1 MWQPT
6 AAKVNSGVCELF
18 SHWPQQSEWRA
29 KQSTHIKQRATWAA
43 YYTTEFNR
51 GGGKEGWREGGW
63 AKWWSGEGKTQ
74 WHTGWGSYSLWPTE
88 NDCFS
93 VSFDG
98 NAFHVRKLKTG
109 VTHIMHSIR
118 KAFFFFLKQHQRQ
131 SHTIGKQDE
140 VKIHTEQTSTGII
153 DEQSIITTIMVVY
166 CLFKVIMYK
175 RLWKWAKL
183 RITFKVQIFSL
194 SINPL
199 NYLKC
204 SSQIPRAHSGVF
216 KLLVLS
222 TQQSKTKILFIYH
235 HS

>member
-1 MWQPT
+1 
-6 AAKVNSGVCELF
+6 
-18 SHWPQQSEWRA
+18 
-29 KQSTHIKQRATWAA
+29 
-43 YYTTEFNR
+43 
-51 GGGKEGWREGGW
+51 
-63 AKWWSGEGKTQ
+63 
-74 WHTGWGSYSLWPTE
+74 
-88 NDCFS
+88 
-93 VSFDG
+93 
-98 NAFHVRKLKTG
+98 
-109 VTHIMHSIR
+109 MHSIR
-118 KAFFFFLKQHQRQ
+118 KAFFFLKQHQRQ

-222 TQQSKTKILFIYH
+222 TQAITQVQNQNIIHLPSQLTEESSKPLKCSLKNDWKY
-235 HS
+235 